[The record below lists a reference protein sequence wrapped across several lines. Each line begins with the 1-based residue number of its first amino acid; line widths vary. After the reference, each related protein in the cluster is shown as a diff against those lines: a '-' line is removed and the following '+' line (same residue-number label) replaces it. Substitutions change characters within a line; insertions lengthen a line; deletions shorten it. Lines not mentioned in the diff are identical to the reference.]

1 MMTRGSLEASI
12 SSKGMKVVQ
21 NRDVTRSVEFT
32 AEAEP
37 EKLPIGFTFQAARAR
52 AENPVKV
59 ITHWVKI
66 INWRSGE
73 RYAFPGVGSPENDWA
88 IPCRAFRIE
97 DIVGQYLI
105 KLEESSEESG
115 LLVRRDA
122 TKKPLLS
129 NAPVSAFIS
138 NKDEI
143 RTYGELSA
151 IAKGEMV
158 FVDFGFEQLKECYE
172 EVPPLDDPEVKTP
185 RTPSSPRTPS
195 PEHKSKRFR
204 VH

>member
-1 MMTRGSLEASI
+1 MYSHIRSHFGSSNFGTIYFSLPFESGGFQKMMTRGSLEASI

-129 NAPVSAFIS
+129 NAPVRAFIS
-138 NKDEI
+138 I
-143 RTYGELSA
+143 IGMR
-151 IAKGEMV
+151 
-158 FVDFGFEQLKECYE
+158 YE
-172 EVPPLDDPEVKTP
+172 PMG
-185 RTPSSPRTPS
+185 SCQQ
-195 PEHKSKRFR
+195 
-204 VH
+204 